1 MFKNRI
7 KELRERNNLNKVE
20 MAKKVKVAES
30 TVRSWETGKSEPQW
44 KKLREITRVFD
55 VEENWLL
62 GLDDNVS
69 VSQDDEIDLNYLGT
83 VAAGSFEAV
92 PLDDGTIKVPKSA
105 FKSAK
110 AEDCFALKVNGDS
123 MNKVLSNGSYIVI
136 HDYRKNT
143 APELNTSDLLLI
155 RNGSGHTI
163 KRVRLTDTKIH
174 FEPDSYID
182 EFKTETYDRDLSEDI
197 EVVGKVIY
205 NFRQF

>member
-1 MFKNRI
+1 MFKDRM

-20 MAKKVKVAES
+20 MAKKLKVAES

-44 KKLREITRVFD
+44 KKLREITQIFGVD
-55 VEENWLL
+55 ESWLI
-62 GLDDNVS
+62 GVDTNTS
-69 VSQDDEIDLNYLGT
+69 VSQVDEIELNYYGT
-83 VAAGSFEAV
+83 VAAGNFETV
-92 PLDDGTIKVPKSA
+92 PLDDGTIKVPNSA
-105 FKSAK
+105 FKNAK
-110 AEDCFALKVNGDS
+110 AENCFALKVNGDS
-123 MNKVLSNGSYIVI
+123 MNKILSNGSYIVI
-136 HDYRKNT
+136 HDYRNVI

-182 EFKTETYDRDLSEDI
+182 EFKTETYDRDFSDDI